1 MAACEAWG
9 GDMVAARDEAPAG
22 DHVGAVHNLLEHY
35 DAMLAH
41 YGTEP
46 GLRMAR
52 KHLGWYAR
60 GFPGA
65 AEFRGRVV
73 TLPDPNA
80 VRDAIRNAWTALA
93 AQPQQKAA

>member
-1 MAACEAWG
+1 MAHFLKTGERLPDPSAQEQ
-9 GDMVAARDEAPAG
+9 METV
-22 DHVGAVHNLLEHY
+22 LEHY

-93 AQPQQKAA
+93 AQPHQKAA